1 MDAQNFVD
9 NYVLDR
15 HNTHSYKWD
24 DLEERFGSNDLIS
37 MWIADMEFKVPD
49 QVIDDMV
56 TRVKHG
62 AFGYSSVSDEYYTA
76 FSNWMENKY
85 NFPLKKEWIR
95 FSTGCVTSIAW
106 MIHAFTKPAD
116 HCMILTPVYYPF
128 FNVVTNNDRQLV
140 TVDLDYN
147 DGYFTMNYE
156 AIEQAIVD
164 NNVKL
169 FIQCSPQNPAG
180 RVWTEEELDK
190 VLAICKKHNVLVVSD
205 EIHQDII
212 MEGYKFMPSAVVS
225 NGKYQDIVITL
236 SSASKT
242 FNLAGLLHAHIIIT
256 NSELMKK
263 YDKFAS
269 GLNRTEMNILGMT
282 ATEAAYTSGDEWL
295 TGLLNLIEE
304 NYQFLKQ
311 KLNKKLPGLTVCSL
325 EGTYLVLLDFR
336 KYVAPNELVDFIQE
350 KCKLAVDFGDAFG
363 DITTGFIRLNLAT
376 DPKYVRQAVQNI
388 VTEIGKL

>member
-1 MDAQNFVD
+1 MMDAQNFVD

-128 FNVVTNNDRQLV
+128 FNVVTNND
-140 TVDLDYN
+140 YN
-147 DGYFTMNYE
+147 
-156 AIEQAIVD
+156 VD
-164 NNVKL
+164 NNGNTNL
-169 FIQCSPQNPAG
+169 F
-180 RVWTEEELDK
+180 
-190 VLAICKKHNVLVVSD
+190 NVISNVENADYTNSSNKTPNNSSVAKT
-205 EIHQDII
+205 IGNQ
-212 MEGYKFMPSAVVS
+212 S
-225 NGKYQDIVITL
+225 NGSGFNYLWVLLLIVI
-236 SSASKT
+236 
-242 FNLAGLLHAHIIIT
+242 FAGA
-256 NSELMKK
+256 
-263 YDKFAS
+263 
-269 GLNRTEMNILGMT
+269 GV
-282 ATEAAYTSGDEWL
+282 
-295 TGLLNLIEE
+295 LI
-304 NYQFLKQ
+304 KQ
-311 KLNKKLPGLTVCSL
+311 YKN
-325 EGTYLVLLDFR
+325 
-336 KYVAPNELVDFIQE
+336 
-350 KCKLAVDFGDAFG
+350 
-363 DITTGFIRLNLAT
+363 
-376 DPKYVRQAVQNI
+376 
-388 VTEIGKL
+388 